1 MLHTLLHTH
10 TTHTNTHSTKHTTH
24 NTHHKDPFRQWIVQS
39 GVASALLPLGMDVE
53 GARPLGAEVCACW
66 RHPLLSVT
74 IWTSVPPPPR
84 SLDLKMSGDGVSGK
98 RPALTHTMG
107 LQEFS
112 VTSEDSPSPVT
123 CPYVSS
129 LCFVTEGGS
138 KSESFSCMVLE
149 FYTLF

>member
-1 MLHTLLHTH
+1 VPVDDILSFPSPSEHRC
-10 TTHTNTHSTKHTTH
+10 
-24 NTHHKDPFRQWIVQS
+24 HH
-39 GVASALLPLGMDVE
+39 
-53 GARPLGAEVCACW
+53 
-66 RHPLLSVT
+66 
-74 IWTSVPPPPR
+74 R